1 MAVAASGTCTLIK
14 AWTRGTGVVRSVSLA
29 TSQGI
34 EPVNRVTFG
43 KPCEAARAAACY
55 R

>member
-1 MAVAASGTCTLIK
+1 MAVAASGTLIK